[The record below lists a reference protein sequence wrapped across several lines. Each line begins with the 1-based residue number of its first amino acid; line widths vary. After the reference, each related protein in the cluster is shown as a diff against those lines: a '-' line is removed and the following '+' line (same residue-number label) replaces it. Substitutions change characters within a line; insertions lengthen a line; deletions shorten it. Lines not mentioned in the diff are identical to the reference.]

1 VVDRAEDVGSISWLA
16 WDEFGVVERL
26 DSEQIATRFFR
37 VIIPVWPSQ
46 SYYVTRTA
54 DGEEQRIK
62 IALQLRSVILGYL
75 RLPSWLAALF
85 FAAPAIALPDIW
97 GWMIVPAAVMTII
110 AALLTFVAGKLDE
123 EEQWRRSLLR
133 RVVGFGAPPEML
145 AEEMRD
151 EVCTNL
157 ERMWH
162 ARSPY
167 GSTRSSRASPA
178 SSWSRSPSTS
188 RIRHWCV
195 WRGRTS
201 SIASGTDATRPRPNA
216 SRQRRSQ

>member
-1 VVDRAEDVGSISWLA
+1 MVDRADDVDTFSWLT

-26 DSEQIATRFFR
+26 ETEQISTRFFR

-46 SYYVTRTA
+46 SFYVTRTA

-75 RLPSWLAALF
+75 RLPTWLGAVILAVPAIMLPHVWGWLI
-85 FAAPAIALPDIW
+85 APAL
-97 GWMIVPAAVMTII
+97 MLAVLAT
-110 AALLTFVAGKLDE
+110 LLTFVAGKLDE

-145 AEEMRD
+145 ADEMRD

-167 GSTRSSRASPA
+167 LTWVDAIEQGISSELLVALAEYEQDASLVRLARANLVN
-178 SSWSRSPSTS
+178 R
-188 RIRHWCV
+188 V
-195 WRGRTS
+195 W
-201 SIASGTDATRPRPNA
+201 N
-216 SRQRRSQ
+216 

>member
-1 VVDRAEDVGSISWLA
+1 MVDRADDVDTFSWLT

-26 DSEQIATRFFR
+26 ESEQIATRFFR

-46 SYYVTRTA
+46 SFYVTRTA

-75 RLPSWLAALF
+75 RLPTWLGAVILAV
-85 FAAPAIALPDIW
+85 PAIMLPHVW
-97 GWMIVPAAVMTII
+97 GWLIVPALMLAVLAT
-110 AALLTFVAGKLDE
+110 LLTFVAGKLGE

-167 GSTRSSRASPA
+167 MTWVVAIERGISSELLVALAEYEQDPSLVRLARANLVN
-178 SSWSRSPSTS
+178 R
-188 RIRHWCV
+188 V
-195 WRGRTS
+195 W
-201 SIASGTDATRPRPNA
+201 N
-216 SRQRRSQ
+216 

>member
-1 VVDRAEDVGSISWLA
+1 MVDRADDVGSISWLA

-26 DSEQIATRFFR
+26 ESEEIATRFFR

-85 FAAPAIALPDIW
+85 FAAPAIALPHIW
-97 GWMIVPAAVMTII
+97 GWMIVPALVMTII

-167 GSTRSSRASPA
+167 LTWVDAIEQGISSELLVALAEYEQDPSLVRLARANLVN
-178 SSWSRSPSTS
+178 R
-188 RIRHWCV
+188 V
-195 WRGRTS
+195 W
-201 SIASGTDATRPRPNA
+201 N
-216 SRQRRSQ
+216 

>member
-1 VVDRAEDVGSISWLA
+1 MVDRADDVDTFSWLT

-26 DSEQIATRFFR
+26 ESEQIATRFFR

-46 SYYVTRTA
+46 SFYVTRTA
-54 DGEEQRIK
+54 DGGEQRIK

-75 RLPSWLAALF
+75 RLPTWLAAVIL
-85 FAAPAIALPDIW
+85 AVPAIALPQIW
-97 GWMIVPAAVMTII
+97 GWLIVPALLLVIL

-145 AEEMRD
+145 AEELRD
-151 EVCTNL
+151 EVCTSL
-157 ERMWH
+157 ERVWH

-167 GSTRSSRASPA
+167 LTWVDAIEQGISSELLVALAEYEQDPSLVRLARANLVN
-178 SSWSRSPSTS
+178 R
-188 RIRHWCV
+188 V
-195 WRGRTS
+195 W
-201 SIASGTDATRPRPNA
+201 N
-216 SRQRRSQ
+216 

>member
-1 VVDRAEDVGSISWLA
+1 MVDRADDVDTFSWLT

-26 DSEQIATRFFR
+26 ESEQIATRFFR

-54 DGEEQRIK
+54 DGAEQRIK

-75 RLPSWLAALF
+75 RLPTWLAAFVL
-85 FAAPAIALPDIW
+85 AVPAIALPHIW
-97 GWMIVPAAVMTII
+97 GWLIVPALLLVVL

-145 AEEMRD
+145 AEELRD

-167 GSTRSSRASPA
+167 LTWVDAIEQGISSELHARSGQRE
-178 SSWSRSPSTS
+178 
-188 RIRHWCV
+188 
-195 WRGRTS
+195 WRGDGHRTE
-201 SIASGTDATRPRPNA
+201 
-216 SRQRRSQ
+216 Q

>member
-1 VVDRAEDVGSISWLA
+1 MVDRADEVETFSWLT

-26 DSEQIATRFFR
+26 DSEAIATRFFR

-46 SYYVTRTA
+46 SFYVTRTA

-62 IALQLRSVILGYL
+62 IPLQLRSVILGYL
-75 RLPSWLAALF
+75 RLPTWLAGFMLAV
-85 FAAPAIALPDIW
+85 PAIMLPHIW
-97 GWMIVPAAVMTII
+97 GWLAIPAALLVIA
-110 AALLTFVAGKLDE
+110 AALLTFVAGRLDE

-145 AEEMRD
+145 AEELRD

-167 GSTRSSRASPA
+167 MTWVDAIEQGISSELLVALAEYEQDPSLVRQARANLIN
-178 SSWSRSPSTS
+178 R
-188 RIRHWCV
+188 V
-195 WRGRTS
+195 W
-201 SIASGTDATRPRPNA
+201 N
-216 SRQRRSQ
+216 

>member
-1 VVDRAEDVGSISWLA
+1 MVDRADDVETFSWLT

-26 DSEQIATRFFR
+26 DSEAVATRFFR

-46 SYYVTRTA
+46 SVYVTRTA

-62 IALQLRSVILGYL
+62 IQLQLRSVILGYL
-75 RLPSWLAALF
+75 RLPTWLAAIVLGV
-85 FAAPAIALPDIW
+85 PAIMLPHVW
-97 GWMIVPAAVMTII
+97 GWLILPAALLTIA
-110 AALLTFVAGKLDE
+110 AALLTFVAGGLDE

-145 AEEMRD
+145 GQELRD

-167 GSTRSSRASPA
+167 MTWVDAIEQGISSELLVALAEYEQDPSLVRLARANLVN
-178 SSWSRSPSTS
+178 R
-188 RIRHWCV
+188 V
-195 WRGRTS
+195 W
-201 SIASGTDATRPRPNA
+201 N
-216 SRQRRSQ
+216 

>member
-1 VVDRAEDVGSISWLA
+1 MVDRADDVETFSWLT

-26 DSEQIATRFFR
+26 ESEQIATRFFR

-46 SYYVTRTA
+46 SFYVTRTA

-75 RLPSWLAALF
+75 RLPTWLAAVF

-97 GWMIVPAAVMTII
+97 GWMIVPALLMTII
-110 AALLTFVAGKLDE
+110 ATLLTFVAGKLDE

-167 GSTRSSRASPA
+167 MTWVDAIEQGISSELLVALAEYEQDPSLVRLARANLVN
-178 SSWSRSPSTS
+178 R
-188 RIRHWCV
+188 V
-195 WRGRTS
+195 W
-201 SIASGTDATRPRPNA
+201 N
-216 SRQRRSQ
+216 

>member
-1 VVDRAEDVGSISWLA
+1 VVDRADDVETFSWLT

-26 DSEQIATRFFR
+26 ESEQIATRFFR

-46 SYYVTRTA
+46 SFYVTRTA

-75 RLPSWLAALF
+75 RLPTWLAAVILGV
-85 FAAPAIALPDIW
+85 PAIMLPHVW
-97 GWMIVPAAVMTII
+97 GWLIVPALLLVIL

-145 AEEMRD
+145 AEELRD

-167 GSTRSSRASPA
+167 MTWVEAIEQGISSELLVALAEYEQDPSLVRLARANLVN
-178 SSWSRSPSTS
+178 R
-188 RIRHWCV
+188 V
-195 WRGRTS
+195 W
-201 SIASGTDATRPRPNA
+201 N
-216 SRQRRSQ
+216 

>member
-1 VVDRAEDVGSISWLA
+1 VIDRADEVETYSWLT

-26 DSEQIATRFFR
+26 DSEAIATRFFR

-46 SYYVTRTA
+46 SFYVTRTA

-62 IALQLRSVILGYL
+62 ISLQVRSVILGYL
-75 RLPSWLAALF
+75 RLPTWLAALVL
-85 FAAPAIALPDIW
+85 AAPAIALPHIW
-97 GWMIVPAAVMTII
+97 GWLILPAALLAVV
-110 AALLTFVAGKLDE
+110 AALLTFVAGRLDE

-145 AEEMRD
+145 TEELRD
-151 EVCTNL
+151 EVCMNL

-167 GSTRSSRASPA
+167 MTWVDAIEKGISSELLVALAEYEQDPSLVRLARANLVN
-178 SSWSRSPSTS
+178 R
-188 RIRHWCV
+188 V
-195 WRGRTS
+195 W
-201 SIASGTDATRPRPNA
+201 N
-216 SRQRRSQ
+216 